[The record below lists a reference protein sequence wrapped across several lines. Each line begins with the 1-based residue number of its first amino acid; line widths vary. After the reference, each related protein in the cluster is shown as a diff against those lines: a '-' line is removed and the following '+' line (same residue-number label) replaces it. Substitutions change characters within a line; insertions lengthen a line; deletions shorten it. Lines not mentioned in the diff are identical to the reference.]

1 MKKQKISQL
10 SVFDRMVKDDNKGI
24 QMSTTI
30 VKVTDDPR
38 GSIIGF
44 GVENHIG
51 RDAKFQ
57 LSGFNGEYMIFCMA
71 VNQKEFEKTRKLM
84 EKELPNS

>member
-1 MKKQKISQL
+1 MPKQKISQL
-10 SVFDRMVKDDNKGI
+10 YVFDRMIKDDNKGI

-30 VKVTDDPR
+30 VKVTDDQR

-51 RDAKFQ
+51 SDAKFQ
-57 LSGFNGEYMIFCMA
+57 LAGFNGEYMIFCMA
-71 VNQKEFEKTRKLM
+71 VNRKEFEKTRKLM